1 MQRKTNP
8 LRVHRRHLA
17 EFLCLIIPSCLL
29 LVRAVYPQKA
39 SLQVNPSALTVELH
53 LESSER
59 RLMQAMLSCYVP
71 ELAFN
76 RQADRVRDDELIGHA
91 ILAEL
96 ENGNENPA
104 RNDA

>member
-1 MQRKTNP
+1 
-8 LRVHRRHLA
+8 
-17 EFLCLIIPSCLL
+17 
-29 LVRAVYPQKA
+29 
-39 SLQVNPSALTVELH
+39 
-53 LESSER
+53 
-59 RLMQAMLSCYVP
+59 MQAMLSCYVP